1 VYEPFLAGRLDGL
14 AGEYPVWVNQP
25 IRAQDLPG
33 AIARACHEAR
43 THRGPALVVVPM
55 NDWLAPAEDPEELAA
70 PERIVHASAA
80 DAGAIAELAALVAA
94 ARSPALVV
102 GAGADSPAAWAALV
116 ALAERLVCPV
126 WQEAFGGRA
135 GFPQDHPLFAGFLPA
150 GRASLRETLAGYDV
164 VVAVGAPV
172 FRQYTYEPGPLVV
185 EGTRVAV
192 VTDFPDE
199 AHRSPAELAV
209 LAAPAAVCAA
219 LLDRV
224 PARDAPVPKSF
235 QRPPVP
241 APPASGE
248 PLVASHVLQALADR
262 LPPSA
267 IVLEEAPS
275 AGPELQ
281 ARIPARRPLG
291 FLRAAMGGLGFVL
304 PAAIGLRMGAPDRP
318 VVAILGDG
326 SSLYGIQG
334 LWSAVRYE
342 VGPLFVVLAN
352 GGYRIMDSLAA
363 LHGGAAPWPSFE
375 GIDIAGLA
383 RAFGCA
389 AERIDTYDDLVRRL
403 DAIVPGLADRQEPLL
418 LEVVVAPH
426 REA

>member
-1 VYEPFLAGRLDGL
+1 
-14 AGEYPVWVNQP
+14 
-25 IRAQDLPG
+25 
-33 AIARACHEAR
+33 
-43 THRGPALVVVPM
+43 
-55 NDWLAPAEDPEELAA
+55 
-70 PERIVHASAA
+70 
-80 DAGAIAELAALVAA
+80 
-94 ARSPALVV
+94 
-102 GAGADSPAAWAALV
+102 
-116 ALAERLVCPV
+116 
-126 WQEAFGGRA
+126 
-135 GFPQDHPLFAGFLPA
+135 
-150 GRASLRETLAGYDV
+150 
-164 VVAVGAPV
+164 
-172 FRQYTYEPGPLVV
+172 
-185 EGTRVAV
+185 
-192 VTDFPDE
+192 
-199 AHRSPAELAV
+199 
-209 LAAPAAVCAA
+209 
-219 LLDRV
+219 
-224 PARDAPVPKSF
+224 
-235 QRPPVP
+235 
-241 APPASGE
+241 
-248 PLVASHVLQALADR
+248 
-262 LPPSA
+262 
-267 IVLEEAPS
+267 VLEEAPS

-352 GGYRIMDSLAA
+352 GGYRIMDTLAA

-403 DAIVPGLADRQEPLL
+403 DAIVPGLAERQEPLL